1 MYIGEQMAVSYN
13 KLWKLMID
21 KKYNKG
27 KICQE
32 AGISP
37 GTMAKMSKDES
48 VNLKILERICDVL
61 DCDIG
66 DIVEKLPDE
75 NQEGNNGSK

>member
-1 MYIGEQMAVSYN
+1 MAVSYN

-21 KKYNKG
+21 KKYNLG

-48 VNLKILERICDVL
+48 AHLKILERICDVL
-61 DCDIG
+61 ECDIG
-66 DIVEKLPDE
+66 NIEDKLPDD
-75 NQEGNNGSK
+75 G